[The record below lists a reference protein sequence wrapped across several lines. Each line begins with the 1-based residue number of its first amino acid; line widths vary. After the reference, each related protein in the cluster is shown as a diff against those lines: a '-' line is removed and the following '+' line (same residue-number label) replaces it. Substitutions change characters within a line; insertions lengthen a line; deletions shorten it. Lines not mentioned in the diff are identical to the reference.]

1 MLLLNR
7 YKSHVSHGQGQK
19 GGGSFRSSCNPL
31 LQRAVE
37 VEMAFSW
44 SKGAQRLLS
53 SSPGHSS
60 ATSPCATSGGAE
72 GSQGTSAPPVDR
84 SSSSVG
90 VSALPCGWEKM
101 LGTYSRCHG
110 CMGVWGARQMIAKI
124 GFWLPLCLISRVNGF
139 HGHQPAQK
147 RGIILSFSSTVPCL
161 GSMWDHRGS

>member
-1 MLLLNR
+1 MLLLNW
-7 YKSHVSHGQGQK
+7 YKSHVSDGQGEK
-19 GGGSFRSSCNPL
+19 GGGNFRSSCNPL

-53 SSPGHSS
+53 SSPRHSS
-60 ATSPCATSGGAE
+60 ATSGGAE
-72 GSQGTSAPPVDR
+72 GSQGTSAPSVDG
-84 SSSSVG
+84 SFSSVG
-90 VSALPCGWEKM
+90 VSGLPCGWEKM

-147 RGIILSFSSTVPCL
+147 HGIILSFSFTVPCL